1 MDKYIKKMSL
11 SLSLTHT
18 HTHTKEYHSTLKKK
32 EILSFE
38 ITRINLEGIMLNE
51 IR

>member
-1 MDKYIKKMSL
+1 MYITHTHTYTHTH
-11 SLSLTHT
+11 THT

-38 ITRINLEGIMLNE
+38 ITRINLEGIMLSE